1 VRNRRQRET
10 ERGRIVAAII
20 DHPREFV
27 GLLLASA
34 ASATIAINAL
44 FMQTGPHPAPIF
56 APRAGQ
62 VVEPR
67 KIAAEPEI
75 TRSRAQIIAD
85 IQRELTRRGFY
96 EGAADGVWG
105 AKTDSAVRDL
115 LQAAALRM
123 SSDPN
128 EALLRA
134 IVSSTAKKRAAAAE
148 PAPARKDQIA
158 EMLAPPNRLLA
169 VQRALADF
177 GYGQIRPSGVL
188 DNGTQDAISK
198 FERDHSMPVTGQMSD
213 QLVREMATMTG
224 RPLE

>member
-1 VRNRRQRET
+1 MRSRRHRET
-10 ERGRIVAAII
+10 ERGRITAAIV

-27 GLLLASA
+27 GLLLATA

-44 FMQTGPHPAPIF
+44 FLQTGPHPAPIF
-56 APRAGQ
+56 APRVTQ

-67 KIAAEPEI
+67 KVAAEPEVS
-75 TRSRAQIIAD
+75 RSRAQVIAD

-96 EGAADGVWG
+96 EGASDGVWG
-105 AKTDSAVRDL
+105 AKTDAAVRDF
-115 LQAAALRM
+115 LQAAGLRM

-134 IVSSTAKKRAAAAE
+134 IVSSNAKKRAAAAE
-148 PAPARKDQIA
+148 PASARKDQIA

-213 QLVREMATMTG
+213 QLVREMASMTG